1 MLKFTMNAKELKTM
15 IDKGASVINKK
26 AILPDL
32 TKLYFQVEKDGTL
45 KILSTD
51 FEHYVELRSDNVWN
65 ARPGVFGIDI
75 DDLKII
81 TKMGT
86 EITLED
92 ISSSEDLKINVQSGK
107 KNITIPKYTNTDI
120 FLPAMDETEKCILSV
135 SESWLLETVINLS
148 VFTNDNESD
157 NMMQVL
163 NFNTVGR
170 RVEALNRYRIGMRK
184 LGNHTIKN
192 KSENVLLH
200 NKCLP
205 IFKKIIDKKSDNE
218 VAIYQDKKYIKIE
231 GKDYTYLIKRVD
243 GIYFKTDRLLK
254 NDFDYSFS
262 VDKEEMFSVMKYNCN
277 LVKNDR
283 EPVVLHSENGVLY
296 TYLKTAKYEA
306 LDIVKTKDNTMK
318 DDFYIGFSPY
328 YFSDIFG
335 MVDTDYP
342 ICKGKSNRSPLFV
355 YGNEYSL
362 IVAPINIQ
370 DEEDNM
376 KKYISRTNITRFK

>member
-1 MLKFTMNAKELKTM
+1 MLKFTMNVKELKTM
-15 IDKGASVINKK
+15 IDKGVAAINKK
-26 AILPDL
+26 STFPEL
-32 TKLYFQVEKDGTL
+32 TKLYFQVEEDGTL
-45 KILSTD
+45 KILGTD

-135 SESWLLETVINLS
+135 NESWLLETVINLS
-148 VFTNDNESD
+148 VFTSD
-157 NMMQVL
+157 NGNDKMMQFL
-163 NFNTVGR
+163 NFNTVRR
-170 RVEALNRYRIGMRK
+170 RVEALDRSRIGMRT
-184 LGNHTIKN
+184 LENHTIKN

-205 IFKKIIDKKSDNE
+205 ILKKIIDKKSDSE

-231 GKDYTYLIKRVD
+231 GKDYTYYTKRVD
-243 GIYFKTDRLLK
+243 GVYFKIDQLLR

-262 VDKEEMFSVMKYNCN
+262 VDKEEMFSVMKYNCD
-277 LVKNDR
+277 LVKNER
-283 EPVVLHSENGVLY
+283 KPVVLHSENGVLY

-306 LDIVKTKDNTMK
+306 VDIVETKDNTME
-318 DDFYIGFSPY
+318 DDFYIGFNPN

-342 ICKGKSNRSPLFV
+342 ICKGKSNKSPLFV
-355 YGNEYSL
+355 YGNEYSF
-362 IVAPINIQ
+362 IVLPINIQ
-370 DEEDNM
+370 DKKDSM
-376 KKYISRTNITRFK
+376 KNV